1 MNDSA
6 IAYALSLS
14 QDPYPHPDYQVIRT
28 GTDITDYIGD
38 DYYAGGSHEDER
50 LILAEDTE
58 SLPDGS
64 PYCLTFSTRPGTGR
78 LIYARDTHLI
88 SLYKLN
94 VIHALDPLHLFHNY
108 LHDVDVFTAMG
119 LPVERFRDTMVM
131 AYNLC
136 LGGGGDDDQSESR
149 AGRGFLG
156 LKILAYR
163 ELNMVMAS
171 FEDTV
176 HPHSLPHM
184 MHWLEQGE
192 ALLQPVQDVP
202 TCVCGHPR
210 TSHVPRGK
218 TGKAMG
224 ACTVCGPM
232 TEDDKIAGR
241 GCTRYKADKAV
252 KQESG
257 KQYSL
262 LHRKLHSLIQGIKEG
277 KPDLDPWDRVK
288 QWHDWDRAILE
299 MALGPAPVP
308 SIAHVPEPELLQ
320 YAVRDADATLRL
332 YHHLCRLKPWIFWK

>member
-1 MNDSA
+1 MNESA
-6 IAYALSLS
+6 IAYAFSLS

-28 GTDITDYIGD
+28 ESD
-38 DYYAGGSHEDER
+38 
-50 LILAEDTE
+50 LAAYLSTRNGEIEWMGADTE
-58 SLPDGS
+58 SLPDGT
-64 PYCLTFSTRPGTGR
+64 PYCLTFSHTPGTGR
-78 LIYARDTHLI
+78 LIYARDTDLI
-88 SLYKLN
+88 REFIGVLTCYGLATEREY
-94 VIHALDPLHLFHNY
+94 IPLLFHNY
-108 LHDVDVFTAMG
+108 LHDVTVFEAMG
-119 LPVERFRDTMVM
+119 IPIGKFRDTMVM

-176 HPHSLPHM
+176 HPWSLPHM
-184 MHWLEQGE
+184 MRWLEQGE
-192 ALLQPVQDVP
+192 ALLQPVPDVP
-202 TCVCGHPR
+202 TCICTHLR
-210 TSHVPRGK
+210 TSHVTRGK
-218 TGKAMG
+218 TGKVMG
-224 ACTVCGPM
+224 ACGTC
-232 TEDDKIAGR
+232 D
-241 GCTRYKADKAV
+241 CTRYKAGKAS
-252 KQESG
+252 KRDSD
-257 KQYSL
+257 KQYGL
-262 LHRKLHSLIQGIKEG
+262 LHRKLHGLIQGIREG

-288 QWHDWDRAILE
+288 QWHDWDRATLE